1 MNHKTENQPS
11 PIEGLNAEQSAAVKF
26 DGRNLLVLAG
36 AGTGKTRTIIGR
48 ARYLLNHGV
57 MPSRLLILSFTR
69 KSAKEIVTRLQ
80 TSTVHDARLL
90 SGQTF
95 HSWCMQLI
103 EQNPTVFNFGKFTV
117 IDEEDRESAFRLVCG
132 RHFKK
137 SNFIEPKQLAEVY
150 SYAVNA
156 RCKLSTAL
164 SVRMFNGA
172 MDDAT
177 RAKVMEKL
185 PVYQEVIKK
194 YIAFKNERRYLDYD
208 DILNKVAL
216 ALHRHPEAADYIAGA
231 YDHIL
236 VDEMQ
241 DTNPL
246 QYLLL
251 SSFWGKCNIFCVG
264 DDAQSIYGFRGADF
278 NSIHYFKEV
287 VPEAQVM
294 KLTTNYRSTQEILD
308 LANWVLE
315 CSPLHYNKR
324 LVADRGHGAKPEI
337 VHFREEWDQARDIV
351 LRIKASQGESACQF
365 KDNMVLSRSNWGL
378 KAVEACLIEARIPY
392 ELYGGTSLMASAH
405 VRDIVSAMR
414 VVANPRDELAWQR
427 YLCLF
432 PRIGEITSAKIID
445 ALLELDTLEDC
456 VAELR
461 RHTVLDP
468 SAADTLL
475 SINAMQSE
483 VFKAVEAALSGLTRV
498 LRYKYKDDW
507 DRRSRDFPLL
517 QKIAEAADSIVAFIS
532 DYILDPSLSTGVK
545 NEADPEDCVILTTI
559 HSAKGLE
566 AKNCYLVNANYSQY
580 PSVKAL
586 SAGDNAVEEDRRCL
600 YVALTRAKDTLTIY
614 RSHKAAR
621 VVDYP
626 DPSGPAGMLSR
637 LVSPELRDTLVS
649 YEPSRLYFLND
660 IPTSLYSPGEIAD
673 AKHRP
678 DTYHGESVG
687 LDELDDFDFD

>member
-1 MNHKTENQPS
+1 MNSMNKDEQN
-11 PIEGLNAEQSAAVKF
+11 IEGLNSRQSAAASYQ
-26 DGRNLLVLAG
+26 GRNLLVLAG
-36 AGTGKTRTIIGR
+36 AGTGKTRTIIAR
-48 ARYLLNHGV
+48 ARYLLEHGV
-57 MPSRLLILSFTR
+57 APSRLLILSFTR

-80 TSTVHDARLL
+80 SSTVKDARQL
-90 SGQTF
+90 SGLTF

-103 EQNPTVFNFGKFTV
+103 ERNPGVFNFGHFTV
-117 IDEEDRESAFRLVCG
+117 IDEEDRESAFKLVCG

-137 SNFIEPKQLAEVY
+137 ANFIDPKQLAEVY

-164 SVRMFNGA
+164 GMRLFYGHV
-172 MDDAT
+172 DEQT
-177 RAKVMEKL
+177 RNKIIEKL

-216 ALHRHPEAADYIAGA
+216 ALHRHPEAAEYIAGG

-251 SSFWGKCNIFCVG
+251 SSFWRHCNVFCVG

-287 VPEAQVM
+287 VPDAEVM
-294 KLTTNYRSTQEILD
+294 KLTVNYRSTQEILD
-308 LANWVLE
+308 LSNWVLE
-315 CSPLHYNKR
+315 GSPLNYDKH
-324 LVADRGHGAKPEI
+324 LTADRGHGDKPLI

-351 LRIKASQGESACQF
+351 MRIKDSLGEAGCKY

-378 KAVEACLIEARIPY
+378 KSVEACLIEAKIPY

-405 VRDIVSAMR
+405 VRDLVSALR
-414 VVANPRDELAWQR
+414 VATNPRDELAWQR

-432 PRIGEITSAKIID
+432 PRIGEITAAKIID
-445 ALLELDTLEDC
+445 ALLDKESLEECVEVLRSNKTLD
-456 VAELR
+456 
-461 RHTVLDP
+461 
-468 SAADTLL
+468 SAAAETLTAISEL
-475 SINAMQSE
+475 QSE
-483 VFKAVEAALSGLTRV
+483 VSRAVQAALKGLSNV

-507 DRRSRDFPLL
+507 DRRSRDLPLL
-517 QKIAEAADSIVAFIS
+517 QKIAEAADSLVGFIS

-545 NEADPEDCVILTTI
+545 NEGDPEDCVILTTI

-566 AKNCYLVNANYSQY
+566 ARNCYLVNANYSQY
-580 PSVKAL
+580 PSVKAIT
-586 SAGDNAVEEDRRCL
+586 AGDAAIEEDRRCL
-600 YVALTRAKDTLTIY
+600 YVALTRAKDSLVIY
-614 RSHKAAR
+614 RSHKAAQ

-626 DPSGPAGMLSR
+626 DPSGPAGLFSK
-637 LVSPELRDTLVS
+637 LISPELRKTIASLS
-649 YEPSRLYFLND
+649 PSRLYFLND
-660 IPTSLYSPGEIAD
+660 IPANLYTPAEISD
-673 AKHRP
+673 PKHRW
-678 DTYHGESVG
+678 DTYTGQSIA
-687 LDELDDFDFD
+687 LDGLDDFDFS